1 VEGEREGQVLA
12 CQQTVPEGLELEG
25 LLGGVVMKRNRDSEG
40 VWVFWELFWQV
51 VQDKGLVEGQVGRRG
66 LKWGTSVHT

>member
-1 VEGEREGQVLA
+1 MEGEREGQVFA
-12 CQQTVPEGLELEG
+12 SQHAVPKGLELEG
-25 LLGGVVMKRNRDSEG
+25 LLGYVVIKRNRDSEG
-40 VWVFWELFWQV
+40 VRVFRELFGQV